1 MKCTLFILL
10 LLSLSISETVYAQ
23 GVVSER
29 EAISVAITV
38 ATNNQNNGIIGT
50 VKTKTDVNN
59 RPLLYEKIM
68 ADSSAI
74 LLSGNKACI
83 PILGEY
89 KYSGISIVD
98 NFENKS
104 TN

>member
-29 EAISVAITV
+29 EAISVAINA

-59 RPLLYEKIM
+59 RPLLYEIIM

-74 LLSGNKACI
+74 LLSGNKDCI